1 MIRINLLP
9 FRAARKRENIKRQIT
24 VYCLSVALLLVA
36 MIYTFIYL
44 NSSLADAKQEQK
56 SINNDLKK
64 YEETIKIIDELDKKI
79 RLIEDKLEV
88 IKKLEKGKTGPVR
101 LLDEIAMAVPKNK
114 LWLDSL
120 TESRGNL
127 ALKGTARDNE
137 TVADFMVN
145 LDKTISINAV
155 DLQSIQAVIQEGRS
169 LSKFTLN
176 CETYAHIKED
186 ESGKKGK
193 KKRKK

>member
-36 MIYTFIYL
+36 MIYTFIHL
-44 NSSLADAKQEQK
+44 NSSLADAKEEQQRL
-56 SINNDLKK
+56 NNELKK
-64 YEETIKIIDELDKKI
+64 YEETIKQINELNKKI
-79 RLIEDKLEV
+79 KLIEEKLGV
-88 IKKLEKGKTGPVR
+88 IKKLEEGKTGPVR

-114 LWLDSL
+114 LWL
-120 TESRGNL
+120 ESIRESQGNL
-127 ALKGTARDNE
+127 SLSGTARDNE

-145 LDKTISINAV
+145 LEKMVSINTV
-155 DLQSIQAVIQEGRS
+155 DLQSIQAKVQEGLN

-176 CETYAHIKED
+176 CKTYAY
-186 ESGKKGK
+186 ESGNKKGK
-193 KKRKK
+193 K